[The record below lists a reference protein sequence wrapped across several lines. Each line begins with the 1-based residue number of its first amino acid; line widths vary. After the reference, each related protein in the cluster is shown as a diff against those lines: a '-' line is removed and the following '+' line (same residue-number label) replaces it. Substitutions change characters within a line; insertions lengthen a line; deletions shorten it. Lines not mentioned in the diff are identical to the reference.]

1 MIDENVNINIF
12 NDWALQNKDQGMEK
26 GHAKS
31 VSEMLKIVNEYI
43 GSLDHNFKFLD
54 LGCGNGWVVKMF
66 SNNNL
71 CDLSVGVDGSEN
83 MIKKAKLKDSK
94 GIYYQSNIEE
104 WNFKKKFDI
113 IFSMETFYYF
123 NNINNV
129 LNNINSKLLTNGGL
143 LIIGIDHYK
152 ENKPSLSWEN
162 EIGIQTQTLSIKQWV
177 NKLKESNFQNVQF
190 KQVGKKSPWMGTLI
204 LYANKNR

>member
-1 MIDENVNINIF
+1 MINKNINIEIF
-12 NDWALQNKDQGMEK
+12 DNWALKDKDVGMEK
-26 GHAKS
+26 GHAPAVDKMINIIDKRTTILKS
-31 VSEMLKIVNEYI
+31 QFS
-43 GSLDHNFKFLD
+43 FLD
-54 LGCGNGWVVKMF
+54 LGCGNGWVVEKF
-66 SNNNL
+66 SQNNL
-71 CDLSVGVDGSEN
+71 CTLAVGVDGANN
-83 MIKKAKLKDSK
+83 MIKKAKVRDTK
-94 GIYYQSNIEE
+94 GIYYKSNIEA
-104 WNFKKKFDI
+104 WACNDKFDI

-177 NKLKESNFQNVQF
+177 NKFKKSNFKNVQF
-190 KQVGKKSPWMGTLI
+190 KQVGEKAPWMGTLI
-204 LYANKNR
+204 IHANKNR